1 MLAALEH
8 QDLPFDMIV
17 EAHGTPRVRG
27 MNPLV
32 QVLFVMNNLP
42 VRSEALADIT
52 VQALPAPA
60 LYSKFDMALFIEQE
74 AGQLSGNWQFATTL
88 FRQEHIQRL
97 VSAWIAMLEQI
108 VSVQNMRWQAMNVP
122 LQGGA
127 LAGSTPVSAPASKA
141 DKLGKFLK
149 RSAGATAA
157 APPRAAVRESLLV
170 PGQLFPLLVEPGDA
184 SIDLIEW
191 VRNNRPLVEHKLGE
205 HAGILFRGF
214 AWRVSRGLKHSPK
227 LYSRGFTVNTV
238 TCRRRRGARTPT
250 APRRTRKPK

>member
-1 MLAALEH
+1 
-8 QDLPFDMIV
+8 
-17 EAHGTPRVRG
+17 

-42 VRSEALADIT
+42 VRSEALAD
-52 VQALPAPA
+52 
-60 LYSKFDMALFIEQE
+60 YR
-74 AGQLSGNWQFATTL
+74 AGAARPGAVFEVRHGPVHRTGGRAAQCNWQFATTL

-108 VSVQNMRWQAMNVP
+108 VSVQDMRWQAMNVP
-122 LQGGA
+122 LQGGG

-157 APPRAAVRESLLV
+157 APPRAAMRESLLV
-170 PGQLFPLLVEPGDA
+170 PGQSFPLLVEPGDA

-191 VRNNRPLVEHKLGE
+191 VRNNRPLVERKL
-205 HAGILFRGF
+205 ASMQASCSAALP
-214 AWRVSRGLKHSPK
+214 WRVSRGSKHSPK
-227 LYSRGFTVNTV
+227 QSSRGFMANTV
-238 TCRRRRGARTPT
+238 TCRRRRGQEYLPLHAVPGKQNDLV
-250 APRRTRKPK
+250 P

>member
-1 MLAALEH
+1 
-8 QDLPFDMIV
+8 
-17 EAHGTPRVRG
+17 

-108 VSVQNMRWQAMNVP
+108 VSVQDMRWQAMNVP

-157 APPRAAVRESLLV
+157 APPRAAMRESLLV

-191 VRNNRPLVEHKLGE
+191 VRNNRPLVERKLGE

-214 AWRVSRGLKHSPK
+214 ALEGIQGFEAFAEAVQPGLYGQYGDLPK
-227 LYSRGFTVNTV
+227 KEGQEHLPLHAVPGNQNDLV
-238 TCRRRRGARTPT
+238 P
-250 APRRTRKPK
+250 